1 MDFEEPEEE
10 SCEAQRETVVGVVSD
25 SAVAE
30 ETVARLVRL
39 ADINAGG
46 HIEVVVEA
54 LEDDTTTPRVEGG
67 VSLRAEV
74 PADKAAAAR
83 AALAEAGK
91 KGNGGEGGI

>member
-1 MDFEEPEEE
+1 MDFEEPANEPRQ
-10 SCEAQRETVVGVVSD
+10 ADREIVIGVVSD
-25 SAVAE
+25 SAAAE
-30 ETVARLVRL
+30 ETIARLVRL

-46 HIEVVVEA
+46 SIEVVVEA
-54 LEDDTTTPRVEGG
+54 IEDDPATPSTEGG

-83 AALAEAGK
+83 AALAQGGK

>member
-1 MDFEEPEEE
+1 MDFQEPGEE
-10 SCEAQRETVVGVVSD
+10 SRGAERETVIGVVFD
-25 SAVAE
+25 NAAAE

-54 LEDDTTTPRVEGG
+54 LEDDPATPRVEGG